1 MEMMQ
6 RQPVT
11 PTAHTTIAVTGG
23 TGFVGSHLLELL
35 LQLPNVKVR
44 LLSRKKPNFKFET
57 KNLEVVIGDLSDK
70 VALSELLTHGST
82 LINLAY
88 SNASSPALNLANAKV
103 LAQACALAGV
113 AKVLHCST
121 AAVFGSPGVRVI
133 DEEVACV
140 PRSVYGLT
148 KLKIEEIFSYFSK
161 NNYQLFILRPTQV
174 FGLGGL
180 ALTKFINEIRHGN
193 AFLQYGRECLYG
205 ARRLNLVTVTTLV
218 NTIIF
223 VLSNEKV
230 APGIYVVAQDQ
241 WSENNYC
248 YVADNVYSATG
259 KSKKVP
265 RVHLPVKLLQALLWL
280 LGREEYETYREYS
293 NAKLLGAGFVN
304 EESFPQALNLF
315 ISELLIQSK
324 AED

>member
-1 MEMMQ
+1 MMQ

-23 TGFVGSHLLELL
+23 TGFVGSHLLKLL

-44 LLSRKKPNFKFET
+44 LLSRKKPNFKFKT

-70 VALSELLTHGST
+70 AVLSELLTHGST

-103 LAQACALAGV
+103 LAQACVLAGV

-133 DEEVACV
+133 DEEVVCV
-140 PRSVYGLT
+140 PRSVYGQT

-174 FGLGGL
+174 FGLDGL
-180 ALTKFINEIRHGN
+180 ALTKFINEIKYGN
-193 AFLQYGRECLYG
+193 TILQYGRECLYG

-218 NTIIF
+218 NAIIF
-223 VLSNEKV
+223 VLNNEKV
-230 APGIYVVAQDQ
+230 VSSIYVVAQDQ
-241 WSENNYC
+241 WPENNYR
-248 YVADNVYSATG
+248 YVAESVYSATG

-265 RVHLPVKLLQALLWL
+265 RVYLPVKLLQVLLWL
-280 LGREEYETYREYS
+280 LGREEYDTHREYS
-293 NAKLLGAGFVN
+293 GAKLLGVGFVN